1 AVLAATVIPKF
12 ASSTE
17 DAKAS
22 TLEYNM
28 KGLRSQ
34 IAVYEA
40 HHFGDFPT
48 IQNNDLPQ
56 LTSTTNARGVIG
68 PPGPDYPYGPYVDKA
83 LPANPFDR
91 SNKVTAVAV
100 QGARPTGAVGNLGG
114 WQYDASNG
122 GIWPNHAGYYR
133 AQSLGAEAAGPLGP

>member
-1 AVLAATVIPKF
+1 MRAALQCHGFTLIEVLIVIALVAVLAATVIPKF

-56 LTSTTNARGVIG
+56 LTSTTNATATTR
-68 PPGPDYPYGPYVDKA
+68 
-83 LPANPFDR
+83 R
-91 SNKVTAVAV
+91 S
-100 QGARPTGAVGNLGG
+100 PTNTRN
-114 WQYDASNG
+114 Q
-122 GIWPNHAGYYR
+122 
-133 AQSLGAEAAGPLGP
+133 